1 MHFCSQHHS
10 SDSAFRLTQINTVHV
25 GAPLLGYVDVQV
37 EEAQRVSEV
46 LPGTGVQHQHGI
58 MGRGLGERL
67 LVPVGPLGS
76 VQPLAQAEASSS
88 SFGAQQGGRGVG
100 QDGQNFLW
108 VPWKVL
114 AELWNGAE
122 TTELPGGFSPT
133 SLRLEGPWNGN
144 RLHRV

>member
-1 MHFCSQHHS
+1 M
-10 SDSAFRLTQINTVHV
+10 

-58 MGRGLGERL
+58 MGRGLRERL

-122 TTELPGGFSPT
+122 TTELPGGFYKLTSPYKLKT
-133 SLRLEGPWNGN
+133 RRALERKSAPYSVTHKNQKIIGKE
-144 RLHRV
+144 